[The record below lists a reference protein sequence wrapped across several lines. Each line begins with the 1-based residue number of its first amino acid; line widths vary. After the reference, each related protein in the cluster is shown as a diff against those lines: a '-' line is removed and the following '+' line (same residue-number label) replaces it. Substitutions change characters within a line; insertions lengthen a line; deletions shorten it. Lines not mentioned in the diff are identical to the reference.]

1 MAAMTIIQG
10 ISSIS
15 SGMQKDA
22 AAKQEANS
30 LNDQAVLARSE
41 AYSDAEIH
49 ATQVRKFAANQKSA
63 FLKNGVTLAGS
74 PLFVLEDT
82 YSTGQDEVN
91 SIAKRGTAIGN
102 LYDQKATIMRNEGRS
117 SFIGGI
123 TSGAGSV
130 GNAGIQAYGAGLF
143 QSSAAAKPAPTK

>member
-1 MAAMTIIQG
+1 MAALTVIQG
-10 ISSIS
+10 VSAVAG
-15 SGMQKDA
+15 GMQKQA
-22 AAKQEANS
+22 AARQEATA

-74 PLFVLEDT
+74 PLFVLDDT
-82 YSTGQDEVN
+82 YDTGQKEVD
-91 SIAKRGTAIGN
+91 SIARRGTAIGN
-102 LYDQKATIMRNEGRS
+102 LYDQKASIMRNEGRA

-143 QSSAAAKPAPTK
+143 QNSAAAK